1 MPLLSRRERRNL
13 ITCRLSKFFEMERQ
27 FELVTEFYPA
37 RRLTIFVDVEAIMAI
52 KNCDT
57 NKALKLL
64 RKIWEKEGYV
74 YSPAITSPVI
84 RTSVFCYYMNIDP
97 MLIQVFLASLDTF
110 QEPLPPTKRL
120 AALTR
125 DEILAGERPRKAY
138 EIAAF
143 VNDGIMENSKTLA
156 IRAKLWEE
164 ANPMGEAMACRE
176 KWVQMVIRAFE
187 VAQIYRCHID
197 TAREM
202 LREVREKER
211 KEFPESKLRRSVSI
225 KKFCAVHNEDEE
237 DLRRHLAILHG
248 YEDGEAGYD

>member
-1 MPLLSRRERRNL
+1 MALLSPKERRDL
-13 ITCRLSKFFEMERQ
+13 LTCRISKFYEMEKQ

-37 RRLTIFVDVEAIMAI
+37 RGLTINLDKEAIMAI
-52 KNCDT
+52 MNCEADEA
-57 NKALKLL
+57 KKLL
-64 RKIWEKEGYV
+64 SKIWNKKGIEFMPIV
-74 YSPAITSPVI
+74 

-97 MLIQVFLASLDTF
+97 MLIQIFLASLDTF
-110 QEPLPPTKRL
+110 PEPLPPTRRL

-125 DEILAGERPRKAY
+125 EEILAGERPRKAY

-143 VNDGIMENSKTLA
+143 LKDGIMENTKTLA

-164 ANPMGEAMACRE
+164 ANPLGEPMYKRL

-187 VAQIYRCHID
+187 VAQIYGCHID

-211 KEFPESKLRRSVSI
+211 EEFPDSKLRRSVSI
-225 KKFCAVHNEDEE
+225 KKFCATHNEDEE
-237 DLRRHLAILHG
+237 DLRKHLALLHG
-248 YEDGEAGYD
+248 DDDEEEDYD